1 MAPDRCLHGLR
12 GMVHAE
18 FLGDLE
24 SQSLDKIPIFA
35 IVLHVYGI

>member
-1 MAPDRCLHGLR
+1 MAPYRYLHGLR
-12 GMVHAE
+12 GMIYAE

-24 SQSLDKIPIFA
+24 SQSLDKIPIFT